1 MVRKVSEEVELA
13 WLGQGQLGSVMSTQR
28 FEEWVGSSS
37 AERRIKHLQEEEGH
51 VPRPRGKK
59 EFDAQSEL
67 GAAR

>member
-1 MVRKVSEEVELA
+1 MI
-13 WLGQGQLGSVMSTQR
+13 STQR

-37 AERRIKHLQEEEGH
+37 AERRIKNLQAEEGH

-67 GAAR
+67 GAVR